1 MRLNYLCRFVLVSA
15 VTILAGCSRA
25 PSTFNQSTQVSQ
37 RDDQIVFGISWEPN
51 SFNPLKSLDSG
62 SYFGQTLVYE
72 GLVRYD
78 ASMRIVPALAETFSI
93 SQDRKTYK
101 FQLRPK
107 LLFSDGS
114 PITVDDVRS
123 SFQAASSK
131 ASPFKS
137 DFDCIEKIESDKTSG
152 AIVLH
157 LSRVS
162 APLLSRLI
170 ELRILPAA
178 IWNQPDHGTQ
188 TLSRTPVAS
197 GPFRLKRWESGLE
210 LVFEP
215 NPFYWGDKP
224 KMTQLV
230 WRVVPDKTFLGIAL
244 RRGELDV
251 AAVDPLNCNATFSM
265 PQTGSEAAGAGNTGT
280 LPRSQNK
287 IVVDEFNGSRTV
299 YLGFNAHKK
308 PFSEKKIRQ
317 SIAMSIDRAALARVL
332 FAGYA
337 IVPKSDVSP
346 GNPFYNDKV
355 VVWNFDRQ
363 KAAAILKE
371 AGYESTNH
379 GWCQLHSDSLSKE
392 PLSFRILTVKDFQDV
407 AQVVSDNL
415 ADMKIPTEVQVLEY
429 TTLRSNYL
437 KKGDFDVF
445 LWSRSS
451 GVDPDCALVW
461 GTGGALNFCGFS
473 EPRIDALI
481 EQGRSTTDPLKR
493 VAVYEEIQSTLAE
506 QLPWVFLVQPKL
518 LVAHKDNIINVKQ
531 ACQQVTGLPWDN
543 PLFNASRWE
552 RKNRE

>member
-1 MRLNYLCRFVLVSA
+1 MRLTYLCRFALVSA

-25 PSTFNQSTQVSQ
+25 PSTLHQGTKTSRS
-37 RDDQIVFGISWEPN
+37 DDQIVFGISWEPN

-72 GLVRYD
+72 GLVKYD
-78 ASMRIVPALAETFSI
+78 PSMRIVPALAETFSI
-93 SQDRKTYK
+93 SKDQKTYK

-107 LLFSDGS
+107 LCFSDGS
-114 PITVDDVRS
+114 LITVDDVLS

-131 ASPFKS
+131 ASPFKT
-137 DFDCIEKIESDKTSG
+137 DFDCIEKIESDKKSG

-170 ELRILPAA
+170 ELRVLPAA

-224 KMTQLV
+224 KMKQLV

-265 PQTGSEAAGAGNTGT
+265 PEAKNRTVGASLTGA
-280 LPRSQNK
+280 LPQSANK

-308 PFSEKKIRQ
+308 PFSEKLVRQ

-337 IVPKSDVSP
+337 IVPRSDVSP

-355 VVWNFDRQ
+355 VEWNFDRQ
-363 KAAAILKE
+363 KAVAVLKE
-371 AGYESTNH
+371 AGYELTNR
-379 GWCQLHSDSLSKE
+379 GWCQPHSDE

-415 ADMKIPTEVQVLEY
+415 GDMKIPTEVQVLEY

-451 GVDPDCALVW
+451 GIDPDCALVW

-473 EPRIDALI
+473 DPKIDALI
-481 EQGRSTTDPLKR
+481 EKGRSTTDPLER
-493 VAVYEEIQSTLAE
+493 VAAYEEIQANLAQ

-518 LVAHKDNIINVKQ
+518 LVAHKDNISNVKQ

-543 PLFNASRWE
+543 PLFNAPRWE

>member
-1 MRLNYLCRFVLVSA
+1 MRLNLLYKFALVSA
-15 VTILAGCSRA
+15 ATMLAVCSCATPATRQD
-25 PSTFNQSTQVSQ
+25 N
-37 RDDQIVFGISWEPN
+37 DDQIVFGISWEPN

-78 ASMRIVPALAETFSI
+78 ASMRIVPALAETFSV
-93 SQDRKTYK
+93 SGDQKTYK
-101 FQLRPK
+101 FKLRPH
-107 LLFSDGS
+107 LQFSDGS
-114 PITVDDVRS
+114 PITTEDVKA

-137 DFDCIEKIESDKTSG
+137 DFDCIERLDLDVSSG
-152 AIVLH
+152 AIELH
-157 LSRVS
+157 LSHTS

-178 IWNQPDHGTQ
+178 IWHQPDHGTQ
-188 TLSRTPVAS
+188 RLSRTPVAS

-210 LVFEP
+210 LVFEA
-215 NPFYWGDKP
+215 NPFYWGEKP
-224 KMTQLV
+224 KMRQLV

-265 PQTGSEAAGAGNTGT
+265 PQAGNAEQTSGST
-280 LPRSQNK
+280 QGATSSHNR
-287 IVVDEFNGSRTV
+287 IVVDQFNGSRTV

-308 PFSEKKIRQ
+308 PFSDKLVRQ

-332 FAGYA
+332 FSGYA

-346 GNPFYNDKV
+346 GSAFYNDKV
-355 VVWNFDRQ
+355 VTWNFDRQ
-363 KAAAILKE
+363 KAADVLKK
-371 AGYESTNH
+371 AGYQLTNH
-379 GWCQLHSDSLSKE
+379 GWCQSDSQE

-415 ADMKIPTEVQVLEY
+415 ADMKIMTEVQVLEY

-451 GVDPDCALVW
+451 GIDPDCALVW

-473 EPRIDALI
+473 DPKIDALI
-481 EQGRSTTDPLKR
+481 EQGRSTTDELKR
-493 VAVYEEIQSTLAE
+493 VAIYEQIQAALAE

-518 LVAHKDNIINVKQ
+518 LVAHKDDIYNVKQ

>member
-1 MRLNYLCRFVLVSA
+1 MRLTYLCRFALVSA
-15 VTILAGCSRA
+15 VTILTGCSRA
-25 PSTFNQSTQVSQ
+25 PSKLNQGPQTSRS
-37 RDDQIVFGISWEPN
+37 DEQIVFGISWEPN

-72 GLVRYD
+72 GLVKYGP
-78 ASMRIVPALAETFSI
+78 SMRIVPALAETFSI
-93 SQDRKTYK
+93 SKDQKTYK

-107 LLFSDGS
+107 LFFSDGS
-114 PITVDDVRS
+114 PISVDDVLA
-123 SFQAASSK
+123 SFQVASSK
-131 ASPFKS
+131 VSPFKS
-137 DFDCIEKIESDKTSG
+137 DFDCIEKIESDKRSG

-178 IWNQPDHGTQ
+178 IWNQPDHGAQ

-224 KMTQLV
+224 KMKQLV

-251 AAVDPLNCNATFSM
+251 AVVDPLNCNATFSM
-265 PQTGSEAAGAGNTGT
+265 PEAINRTVGASHTGA
-280 LPRSQNK
+280 LPESANK

-308 PFSEKKIRQ
+308 PFLEKLVRQ

-337 IVPKSDVSP
+337 IVPRSDVSP

-355 VVWNFDRQ
+355 VEWNFDRQ
-363 KAAAILKE
+363 KAGAVLKE
-371 AGYESTNH
+371 AGYELTSR
-379 GWCQLHSDSLSKE
+379 GWCQPHSDE

-415 ADMKIPTEVQVLEY
+415 GDMKIPTEVQVLEY

-451 GVDPDCALVW
+451 GIDPDCALVW

-473 EPRIDALI
+473 DPRIDALI
-481 EQGRSTTDPLKR
+481 EQGRSTADPLRR
-493 VAVYEEIQSTLAE
+493 VAVYEEIQANLAE

-518 LVAHKDNIINVKQ
+518 LVAHKANIFNVKQ

-543 PLFNASRWE
+543 PLFNAPRWE

>member
-1 MRLNYLCRFVLVSA
+1 
-15 VTILAGCSRA
+15 
-25 PSTFNQSTQVSQ
+25 
-37 RDDQIVFGISWEPN
+37 VFGICWEPN

-72 GLVRYD
+72 GLVKYD
-78 ASMRIVPALAETFSI
+78 ASMRIVPALAESFSI
-93 SQDRKTYK
+93 SKDHKTYK
-101 FQLRPK
+101 FQLRPH
-107 LLFSDGS
+107 LFFSDGS
-114 PITVDDVRS
+114 PITPDDVRS
-123 SFQAASSK
+123 SFQMASSK

-137 DFDCIEKIESDKTSG
+137 DFDCIETIESDKTSG

-188 TLSRTPVAS
+188 ILSRTPVAS

-224 KMTQLV
+224 KMNQLV
-230 WRVVPDKTFLGIAL
+230 WRVVPDRTFLGIAL

-265 PQTGSEAAGAGNTGT
+265 AQTKKTTAVSDSTGALTK
-280 LPRSQNK
+280 LENK

-308 PFSEKKIRQ
+308 PFSEKLVRQ
-317 SIAMSIDRAALARVL
+317 ALAMSIDRDALARVL

-337 IVPKSDVSP
+337 IVPKSDTSP

-363 KAAAILKE
+363 KAGAILKE
-371 AGYESTNH
+371 AGYELTSH
-379 GWCQLHSDSLSKE
+379 GWCQPQSDE

-451 GVDPDCALVW
+451 GIDPDCALVW

-473 EPRIDALI
+473 DPHIDALI
-481 EQGRSTTDPLKR
+481 EQGRSTVDPLKR
-493 VAVYEEIQSTLAE
+493 VAVYEEIQSILAD

-518 LVAHKDNIINVKQ
+518 LVAHKANIFNVKQ

-543 PLFNASRWE
+543 PLFNAPRWE

>member
-1 MRLNYLCRFVLVSA
+1 MRLTYLCRFALVSA
-15 VTILAGCSRA
+15 VTILAGCSSA
-25 PSTFNQSTQVSQ
+25 PAPLSPPTHESSS
-37 RDDQIVFGISWEPN
+37 DDQIVFGISWEPN

-62 SYFGQTLVYE
+62 SYFAQTLIYE
-72 GLVRYD
+72 GLVKYD
-78 ASMRIVPALAETFSI
+78 ASMRVVPALAETYSV
-93 SQDRKTYK
+93 SKDQKTYK
-101 FQLRPK
+101 FQLRPG
-107 LLFSDGS
+107 LFFSDGS
-114 PITVDDVRS
+114 ALTVDDVRS

-137 DFDCIEKIESDKTSG
+137 DFDCIEKIESDKASG

-178 IWNQPDHGTQ
+178 IWNQPDHGAQ
-188 TLSRTPVAS
+188 ALSRTPIAS

-224 KMTQLV
+224 KMKQLV

-251 AAVDPLNCNATFSM
+251 AAVDPLNCNAT
-265 PQTGSEAAGAGNTGT
+265 TGT
-280 LPRSQNK
+280 LAQSKNK

-308 PFSEKKIRQ
+308 PFSEKLIRQ

-355 VVWNFDRQ
+355 LAWNFDRQ
-363 KAAAILKE
+363 KAAAVLKE
-371 AGYESTNH
+371 AGYSLTNH
-379 GWCQLHSDSLSKE
+379 GWCQEKSDSLSNE

-451 GVDPDCALVW
+451 GIDPDCALVW
-461 GTGGALNFCGFS
+461 GTGGALNFCGLS
-473 EPRIDALI
+473 DPKIDALI
-481 EQGRSTTDPLKR
+481 EQGRSTPDPLKR

-518 LVAHKDNIINVKQ
+518 LVAHKSNIYNVKQ

-543 PLFNASRWE
+543 PLFNAPRWE